1 MPVEFLSDEQAAR
14 YGRYTGDPS
23 PAQLA
28 RYFFLTPDDHA
39 LIDQK
44 RGSHNRLGFALQL
57 CTLRFLGKIRN
68 NPLKSMQQKE
78 HFFVYM
84 YGMIFQFTIGDLHG
98 TARLFVPKHRDSKL
112 ISVHIRRLCH

>member
-39 LIDQK
+39 RIDQK
-44 RGSHNRLGFALQL
+44 RGSHNRLGAPASSA
-57 CTLRFLGKIRN
+57 R
-68 NPLKSMQQKE
+68 
-78 HFFVYM
+78 
-84 YGMIFQFTIGDLHG
+84 IGLSQSG
-98 TARLFVPKHRDSKL
+98 P
-112 ISVHIRRLCH
+112 